1 MYLRKDDS
9 EAKKRLIGIKELTAY
24 IGMGTQSAR
33 NIGKIANAEIHI
45 GRRVLYDIGLID
57 AYIDKLHE

>member
-1 MYLRKDDS
+1 MYLRKDDN
-9 EAKKRLIGIKELTAY
+9 EVKKRLIGIKELAVY

-33 NIGKIANAEIHI
+33 NIGKMANAEIHI

-57 AYIDKLHE
+57 AYIDNMHE